1 MAIKAR
7 TFLLIIPFAQLI
19 SCVPENS
26 GIRPNDYVPLLQDLH
41 AIECKHLVEAGKSTR
56 YPDAYAFRS
65 AAFQEILRDLDRTVL
80 AEYESYY
87 QQLADL
93 EFRMSE
99 SEKQAYYKATEDLY
113 KGECR

>member
-1 MAIKAR
+1 MRSNANI
-7 TFLLIIPFAQLI
+7 
-19 SCVPENS
+19 
-26 GIRPNDYVPLLQDLH
+26 
-41 AIECKHLVEAGKSTR
+41 LVEAGKSSR

-99 SEKQAYYKATEDLY
+99 SENRLITKRQRTSIRRMPVKSNLVNEP
-113 KGECR
+113 KGPVWRDD